1 LAESA
6 DDRVH
11 WLASDG
17 KRVSGSERDLRAL
30 LSGGSV
36 SAKTLVWRPGWAEW
50 LPANR
55 VAELADA
62 VPEAS
67 RESALKPRRDPNMH
81 NAPTAP
87 GERTPV
93 KAQAA
98 PLPPKASVPAARSSL
113 PVQRSQPPPPPIR
126 AKPSAP
132 PPPAPLQA
140 AVPAPPANA
149 ALVPAPNPNPAPPSA
164 LAAQAPASGGLPPLA
179 PIIPGQRREPK
190 PSVPEAQEAGRD
202 TLAPSSFG
210 TIGAPRRAQPA
221 ATVVRRDAVTPV
233 ARGRS
238 PLPTLTEEGT
248 VPSATATLRPP
259 GAVPPPARG
268 VPAVPAL
275 DPSFSFEKR
284 SAVVTPIP
292 SAGPTTTPISAT
304 PAPAL
309 TPSINDPA
317 RSANALPPV
326 VNKALLQA
334 SAQGPASQA
343 PPSIEPPL
351 DSTLEV
357 MPTVPPEA
365 RRTPVEPLIAARAP
379 LNSAS
384 EDVLARAL
392 SRHSLVKIGRF
403 AVDSRTVVMALSALC
418 GALVV
423 ALIAVYLTRNHGSEV
438 APATSASAMASAPLA
453 RAPTPGCRVVMP
465 AALIAANVERS
476 VPPAATQVGS
486 EKALALGFAA
496 TKTKGVGLRLNPD
509 TLDAAPAFEEE
520 GKDAV
525 RGVVPLTRSGSL
537 TFFVDRDD
545 SALHSAHTID
555 EIPPFTLG
563 VSDAGFSR
571 VVAGSSSLIW
581 PLDPGAKITEPRT
594 AAVGAFGY
602 GVTFRRGG
610 QSGAVLLGFVGSDGA
625 KKSELMPIPDAPKLL
640 GTPVVAGNAAGALV
654 AFAGRNAPEG
664 AWKVFVSLTK
674 PGAAPSPARELVSG
688 IGGGAISPTLS
699 ALAPD
704 RWLVQWTE
712 GVSGQYQ
719 VRVQSFSADL
729 SPLGSPALVSPKG
742 ANAGQGALAAFAGGA
757 TTLFILTTA
766 GHDELWGATLSCQ

>member
-1 LAESA
+1 M
-6 DDRVH
+6 
-11 WLASDG
+11 
-17 KRVSGSERDLRAL
+17 SGSERDLRAA

-36 SAKTLVWRPGWAEW
+36 PANALVWRPGWAEW

-55 VAELADA
+55 VAELNDA
-62 VPEAS
+62 IPEAS
-67 RESALKPRRDPNMH
+67 RESTLKPRRDPNMH
-81 NAPTAP
+81 NPPTAP

-93 KAQAA
+93 SAATA
-98 PLPPKASVPAARSSL
+98 PLAPKTSAPVPRVSPPA
-113 PVQRSQPPPPPIR
+113 QRTQPPPPPIR
-126 AKPSAP
+126 AKASAP
-132 PPPAPLQA
+132 PAPG
-140 AVPAPPANA
+140 NA
-149 ALVPAPNPNPAPPSA
+149 SVSN
-164 LAAQAPASGGLPPLA
+164 APASGGLPPLA
-179 PIIPGQRREPK
+179 PTIPGQRRELK
-190 PSVPEAQEAGRD
+190 PSSPNPSEAARD

-210 TIGAPRRAQPA
+210 TIGAPRRAAPA

-275 DPSFSFEKR
+275 DSSSSFSFEKR

-292 SAGPTTTPISAT
+292 SLGPPGGGFGAVLPAGLAPRIAPATTTPLSAT
-304 PAPAL
+304 PAPVL
-309 TPSINDPA
+309 TPSINEPA

-334 SAQGPASQA
+334 EAQAPNSQA

-365 RRTPVEPLIAARAP
+365 RRTPVEPLLAARAP

-403 AVDSRTVVMALSALC
+403 AVDSRSVVMALSALC
-418 GALVV
+418 GALLV
-423 ALIAVYLTRNHGSEV
+423 ALVAVFLTQNHANYV
-438 APATSASAMASAPLA
+438 APAPSASALASTPPTPLPA
-453 RAPTPGCRVVMP
+453 PGCRVTVP

-476 VPPAATQVGS
+476 VPPLATPITAGS

-509 TLDAAPAFEEE
+509 TLDTAPAFEED

-537 TFFVDRDD
+537 AFFVDRDD
-545 SALHSAHTID
+545 SALHSAHTVD
-555 EIPPFTLG
+555 EVPPFTLG
-563 VSDAGFSR
+563 VSDVGFSR
-571 VVAGSSSLIW
+571 VVAGSSSVIW
-581 PLDPGAKITEPRT
+581 PLDPDAKITEPRS

-625 KKSELMPIPDAPKLL
+625 KKSELAPIPGAPKLL
-640 GTPVVAGNAAGALV
+640 GTPVIAGSAAGALV
-654 AFAGRNAPEG
+654 AFAGRNTPDAP
-664 AWKVFVSLTK
+664 WQVFVSLVK

-712 GVSGQYQ
+712 GISGQYQ

-729 SPLGSPALVSPKG
+729 TPLENPALVSPKG
-742 ANAGQGALAAFAGGA
+742 ANAGQGSLATFAGGA